1 MVSRRTDRLLNKI
14 THHTNI
20 YQPFT
25 KYISGEKYPLQ
36 DGDKL
41 GTLVKLKY
49 RNKYISDINHI
60 SPNPNEYQ
68 YPDEF
73 EFTPTP
79 YKDGI
84 FVGDIIEQDFILL
97 RCDLTEPYFMIA
109 MSDDYVAMIVG
120 DSRNYMDIVHKYPK
134 QIEEYLGLLVQDHY
148 YPSTYITS
156 VVLACDSMEPG
167 NSIIAEFYANAE
179 RSDYVRFVTDSEL
192 ESIVMDRYDA
202 DGSKNYNGKDPNPH
216 TGLEYIDLD
225 GWKPDYG
232 EETLGIIA
240 NGGYPDPLR
249 DMYRKDILSREEVL
263 ELRRR
268 ILSERI
274 IYGTN

>member
-134 QIEEYLGLLVQDHY
+134 QIDKDTVDDDYKFEASMDVLEIMPFGIAADLLKSDVSAQY
-148 YPSTYITS
+148 GRIYQEAY
-156 VVLACDSMEPG
+156 
-167 NSIIAEFYANAE
+167 NNALNMLDI
-179 RSDYVRFVTDSEL
+179 RV
-192 ESIVMDRYDA
+192 A
-202 DGSKNYNGKDPNPH
+202 DGQIEFVGGING
-216 TGLEYIDLD
+216 
-225 GWKPDYG
+225 
-232 EETLGIIA
+232 
-240 NGGYPDPLR
+240 
-249 DMYRKDILSREEVL
+249 
-263 ELRRR
+263 
-268 ILSERI
+268 
-274 IYGTN
+274 